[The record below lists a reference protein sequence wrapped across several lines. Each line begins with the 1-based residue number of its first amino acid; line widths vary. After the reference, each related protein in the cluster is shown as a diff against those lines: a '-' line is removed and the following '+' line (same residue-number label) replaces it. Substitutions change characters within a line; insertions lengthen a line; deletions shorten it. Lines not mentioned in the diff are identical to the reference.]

1 MLNFILTRNTLTTV
15 VALIVCV
22 LGITAALR
30 IPVQMIPDL
39 EVRTISVV
47 TTWPGATPQDVEKEI
62 LIEQERFL
70 RGLANLSRMVSYAE
84 TGEAYIE
91 LEFPFG
97 IDVNEALIRTSN
109 ALSQV
114 SSYPENVDPPRLFSS
129 SFSQNAFMYFA
140 IAPLPGNPLGIDMD
154 LVRDFV
160 DDNIRPEMERVEGVS
175 QVGLGGG
182 ADRQVRIEVDTARL
196 AQRGIS
202 IGQLRDAIR
211 ARNTDSSAGDINS
224 GKRRYLVRTLGRFED
239 ADELR
244 DMVLDRR
251 GDAIVRLR
259 DVATV
264 TFDHFE
270 LRDASFVNG
279 APRLSLAVSREAGA
293 NVIEIKEAMLPLVE
307 QLNVDILEPNGLR
320 MALTSDDV
328 RYVTASIRNV
338 WTNLLIGAVLA
349 IGIMLLFFRST
360 RATVIATTGLPI
372 CTLAAFLGLLLFDRT
387 INVISLAGVAFAIG
401 MTVDNTIV
409 VLESIE
415 QARRRGLG
423 RFDAALAGTREVW
436 SAVVASTF
444 TTVLVFVPIL
454 FVAEEAGQLY
464 SDIAIA
470 IAAAILA
477 SMLVA
482 IGVIPSIAA
491 RLGLGVSD
499 GGPAYVPRSALAF
512 VRVTDWLTATRSRS
526 IGCLLVTG
534 LATLLVGG
542 WLTPPAEYLPE
553 GEEPKAF
560 SRMIAPPGYNLTEMT
575 RIGNELR
582 TVLDPTVA
590 ASRDA
595 FDVGSTPIPP
605 LRGYSLWINPGALT
619 VMSEPVE
626 GRDLDAMMTGLTE
639 LFRSYPGMRAFSAR
653 GSIISS
659 NDGGSRAVALDMSG
673 PNMASLYDTAQ
684 AAIERAQSLFVAP
697 QIDSNPSSLSLDQPL
712 VQIRPRWELLAEV
725 GFTAR
730 DFGFA
735 VSALSDGAFV
745 DEFLIDDTQVDIYLF
760 SGAGYAQTL
769 DALQNQPVVTPA
781 GSVLPLSAL
790 ADVIESVD
798 SDSLRRVNGRRTV
811 TLYIIPPRSVALE
824 SAVQRVRSDLLPAM
838 RSAGE
843 IAEGVSITLTGAADQ
858 LDATRDAL
866 SGNFLIALVLCYLL
880 LVAIFSHWGYPLL
893 ILVTVPVGLVGGLI
907 GLALLNGVGAALAA
921 VGIGALSQPLDMIT
935 MLGFLILLGAVVN
948 NPILVVDRTRQ
959 NLSEG
964 QSVRDAVREAVRSRL
979 RPILMSTLTTTFG
992 LAPLVFIPGAGTELY
1007 RGVGVIVLGGLLC
1020 STLVTLLFLPS
1031 LLMVVLKDR
1040 RDHPKTDP
1048 GSPPKTA
1055 LSPTA

>member
-1 MLNFILTRNTLTTV
+1 MLNFILARNTLTTV
-15 VALIVCV
+15 IALIVCV
-22 LGITAALR
+22 LGVTAALR

-47 TTWPGATPQDVEKEI
+47 TSWPGATPQDVEKEI

-70 RGLANLSRMVSYAE
+70 RSLTNLSRMTSYAE
-84 TGEAYIE
+84 TGEASIE

-114 SSYPENVDPPRLFSS
+114 SSYPENVDPPRLYSS

-140 IAPLPGNPLGIDMD
+140 VAPLPGNPLSIDMD

-160 DDNIRPEMERVEGVS
+160 DDNIRPEMERVVGVS
-175 QVGLGGG
+175 QVSLGGG

-202 IGQLRDAIR
+202 LGQLRDAIR
-211 ARNTDSSAGDINS
+211 ARNTDSSAGDIDS
-224 GKRRYLVRTLGRFED
+224 GKRRYFVRTLGRFET

-270 LRDASFVNG
+270 LRNVSFVNG
-279 APRLSLAVSREAGA
+279 SPRLSLAVSREAGA
-293 NVIEIKEAMLPLVE
+293 NVIEIKDTMLPLVE
-307 QLNVDILEPNGLR
+307 QLNADILVPNGLR
-320 MALTSDDV
+320 MTLTSDDV

-338 WTNLLIGAVLA
+338 WTNLLLGAILA
-349 IGIMLLFFRST
+349 IGIMLLFFRSV
-360 RATVIATTGLPI
+360 RATVIATVGLPI
-372 CTLAAFLGLLLFDRT
+372 CTLAAFLGLLLFERT

-401 MTVDNTIV
+401 MTFDNTIV

-415 QARRRGLG
+415 QARRRGLE
-423 RFDAALAGTREVW
+423 RFAAALSGTQEVW
-436 SAVVASTF
+436 SAIVASTF
-444 TTVLVFVPIL
+444 TTVLVFLPVL
-454 FVAEEAGQLY
+454 FVQEEAGQLY

-470 IAAAILA
+470 IAASILA

-499 GGPAYVPRSALAF
+499 GGLAYVPRSAMSF
-512 VRVTDWLTATRSRS
+512 VKATDWLTQKRSRS
-526 IGCLLVTG
+526 IGCIVATA
-534 LATLLVGG
+534 LATVLVGIA
-542 WLTPPAEYLPE
+542 LTPPAEYLPE

-582 TVLDPTVA
+582 VLLDPTVK
-590 ASRDA
+590 ASRESFERGAD
-595 FDVGSTPIPP
+595 PIPP

-639 LFRSYPGMRAFSAR
+639 LFRSYPGMRAFSTR

-673 PNMASLYDTAQ
+673 PDMGALYETAQ
-684 AAIERAQSLFVAP
+684 AAIARAQLLFESP

-712 VQIRPRWELLAEV
+712 VQVRPRWALLAEV

-735 VSALSDGAFV
+735 VSALSDGAFI
-745 DEFLIDDTQVDIYLF
+745 DEFLLDDDQVDIYLF
-760 SGAGYAQTL
+760 SGAGSAQTL
-769 DALQNQPVVTPA
+769 DALKNQPIVTPT
-781 GSVLPLSAL
+781 GTVLPLSAL
-790 ADVIESVD
+790 ADVVENVD

-811 TLYIIPPRSVALE
+811 TLYIIPPRSIALE
-824 SAVQRVRSDLLPAM
+824 SAVERVRRELLPAM
-838 RSAGE
+838 RAAGE
-843 IAEGVSITLTGAADQ
+843 MGEGVSVTLTGAADQ
-858 LDATRDAL
+858 LDATREAL
-866 SGNFLIALVLCYLL
+866 AGNFLIALVLCYLL
-880 LVAIFSHWGYPLL
+880 LVAIFSHWGYPIL
-893 ILVTVPVGLVGGLI
+893 ILITVPIGLVGGLV
-907 GLALLNGVGAALAA
+907 GLALLNGVGAAMAA
-921 VGIGALSQPLDMIT
+921 VGVGSLSQPLDMIT

-948 NPILVVDRTRQ
+948 NPILVVDRARQ
-959 NLSEG
+959 NLAAG
-964 QSVRDAVREAVRSRL
+964 RALGDAVREAVRSRL

-992 LAPLVFIPGAGTELY
+992 LAPLVLIPGAGTELY

-1031 LLMVVLKDR
+1031 LLMVVLNDR
-1040 RDHPKTDP
+1040 NDTPDTTRTPDATP
-1048 GSPPKTA
+1048 SPA
-1055 LSPTA
+1055 A